1 MFARSGSSI
10 KDQALYT
17 PVRVEHLKEL
27 SKSSLNGRC
36 DFSSKM
42 RVGIGKENWC
52 QFAHK
57 SLMKLPNYIYFVPLK
72 VKLLELILA
81 IFTAIKGFDIAQFS
95 T

>member
-42 RVGIGKENWC
+42 RVGIGKEKLVPIGS
-52 QFAHK
+52 QIFDETPKLHK
-57 SLMKLPNYIYFVPLK
+57 FCTSQSK
-72 VKLLELILA
+72 
-81 IFTAIKGFDIAQFS
+81 IA
-95 T
+95 

>member
-42 RVGIGKENWC
+42 RVGIGKE
-52 QFAHK
+52 K
-57 SLMKLPNYIYFVPLK
+57 LVPIGSLMKLPNYINFVPLK

-81 IFTAIKGFDIAQFS
+81 ILTAIKGFDIAQFS